1 MMKDKKTAK
10 LVISLAMSMLM
21 LAGCQSTSTRATR
34 GQQKQVAG
42 MLAGGAAGGLLAAT
56 AVSGPAGVPVGIAVG
71 QLYGGMVGHQLAQ
84 AATPEEALAKE
95 GVDVIR
101 VGDRL
106 TLVLPAQVFFY
117 QASPVMQSGYYPV
130 LDMIARY
137 LEQQTKTSITV
148 TAYSSD
154 TNEEGRNLALSKA
167 RAQAV
172 ADYLWRQS
180 IDARMI
186 VARGKGSGKSIA
198 ALPRG
203 GGRDPNNRV
212 EISMQIFPQAA
223 G

>member
-1 MMKDKKTAK
+1 MMNSNKTTK
-10 LVISLAMSMLM
+10 LVICLAASVLL
-21 LAGCQSTSTRATR
+21 LAGCQSASTRATR

-42 MLAGGAAGGLLAAT
+42 MAAGGAAGGLLAAA
-56 AVSGPAGVPVGIAVG
+56 AVSGPAAVPVGVAVG
-71 QLYGGMVGHQLAQ
+71 QLYGGMVGNQLAQ
-84 AATPEEALAKE
+84 VATPEEALARE

-106 TLVLPAQVFFY
+106 TFVLPAQAFFY
-117 QASPVMQSGYYPV
+117 QASPVLQPGYYPV
-130 LDMIARY
+130 LNMMARY
-137 LEQQTKTSITV
+137 IEQQTKTSITV

-154 TNEEGRNLALSKA
+154 THEENRNLALSKA

-180 IDARMI
+180 LDARMI

-198 ALPRG
+198 ELPRD